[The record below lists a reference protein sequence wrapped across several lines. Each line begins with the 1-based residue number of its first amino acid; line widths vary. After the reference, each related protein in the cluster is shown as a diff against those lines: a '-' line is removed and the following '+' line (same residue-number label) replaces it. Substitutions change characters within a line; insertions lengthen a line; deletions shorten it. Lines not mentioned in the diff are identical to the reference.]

1 MLVISTYA
9 AAFLE
14 RFRDKAQRLSRQ
26 AGWKT
31 AAAGA
36 AGFVLSAASVAGQ
49 AMPLALG
56 LLCAAPPGLY
66 AAAIAAGGCLGYLLF
81 WGQTQGLA
89 WMAAGLLAVALIG
102 DSALVQRQKLLMSAV
117 TALIV
122 SGCGL
127 GFALCFLDDTAVPV
141 YILRVVLSSAATFL
155 FRRWREEP
163 SGAAGWMA
171 CGIATVSLA
180 QIVPV
185 RWLGLGYLAAGFL
198 GTRASFPAAAMAG
211 LGLDLAQVT
220 ALPMTGVMCLAF
232 CLRLVPGLP
241 KQAAAWGPGLSYLL
255 LCALMGKWDALPL
268 PGLLIGGLV
277 STAVPGNLLTPARLQ
292 RKGPTGLAQVR
303 LEKAA
308 ISLRSLEQAL
318 LLTQEP
324 DIDSRSLLRQAADQ
338 SCDTC
343 PERKGCKARHLVP
356 GLSTAVL
363 EQPGLQTADLPPGC
377 RKPGRLLRELGRG
390 QEQLRRIKGDR
401 SRQRSYRT
409 ALADQYRFL
418 SETLQSLSDQLCSL
432 HPHQADR
439 FRPEIGISGRSLSG
453 ASGDVCVSFPGPE
466 GLHYLLLCDGMG
478 TGEGAARDAAEAAG
492 LLRKLLE
499 GGASPDSALRTFN
512 SLCALRFSGG
522 SATVDL
528 LELDLRFGRAAVY
541 KWGAGPSYLLSAG
554 QLKKIGTA
562 GPPPGLSQQARES
575 VERLSLGLGETLIML
590 SDGAGAEGLARPEW
604 TAPDTPPGEMAA
616 WILERSV
623 QREDDAT
630 VAVVR
635 LSPLLTPTQ

>member
-9 AAFLE
+9 AAFVE
-14 RFRDKAQRLSRQ
+14 RLRDRSQSLRRQ

-66 AAAIAAGGCLGYLLF
+66 AAAVALGGCLGYLLF

-102 DSALVQRQKLLMSAV
+102 DSALVQRQKLLMGAV

-141 YILRVVLSSAATFL
+141 YLLRIVLSSAATCI

-163 SGAAGWMA
+163 SGAAGWMV
-171 CGIATVSLA
+171 CGIVTLSLA
-180 QIVPV
+180 RILPL
-185 RWLGLGYLAAGFL
+185 RWFGLGYLAAGFL
-198 GTRASFPAAAMAG
+198 GVRASFPAAAMAG
-211 LGLDLAQVT
+211 LGLDLSQVT
-220 ALPMTGVMCLAF
+220 VLPMTGVLCLAF

-241 KQAAAWGPGLSYLL
+241 KQAAALGPGLSYLV
-255 LCALMGKWDALPL
+255 LCALMGQWDALPL
-268 PGLLIGGLV
+268 PGLLIGGLIG
-277 STAVPGNLLTPARLQ
+277 TAVPGNLLTPARLQ

-308 ISLRSLEQAL
+308 LSLRSLEQAL
-318 LLTQEP
+318 LMTQEP
-324 DIDSRSLLRQAADQ
+324 DIDSRSLLRRAADQ

-363 EQPGLQTADLPPGC
+363 EQPGLQPTDLPPGC
-377 RKPGRLLRELGRG
+377 RKPVRLLRELNLG

-418 SETLQSLSDQLCSL
+418 AETLQTLSDDLCRL
-432 HPHQADR
+432 HPHRAER
-439 FRPEIGISGRSLSG
+439 FHPEVGICGRSRSG
-453 ASGDVCVSFPGPE
+453 VSGDVCVSFPGPK

-478 TGEGAARDAAEAAG
+478 TGEGAARDAAEAVG
-492 LLRKLLE
+492 LLRQLLE
-499 GGASPDSALRTFN
+499 AGASPSGALRTFN
-512 SLCALRFSGG
+512 SLCALRCHAGA
-522 SATVDL
+522 ATVDL
-528 LELDLRFGRAAVY
+528 LELDLRFGRASVY
-541 KWGAGPSYLLSAG
+541 KWGAGPSYLLSGG
-554 QLKKIGTA
+554 QLKKVGTA
-562 GPPPGLSQQARES
+562 SPPPGLSQQARES
-575 VERLSLGLGETLIML
+575 VERLSLGMGEALIML

-616 WILERSV
+616 QILERSV

-635 LSPLLTPTQ
+635 LSPLLMPTQ